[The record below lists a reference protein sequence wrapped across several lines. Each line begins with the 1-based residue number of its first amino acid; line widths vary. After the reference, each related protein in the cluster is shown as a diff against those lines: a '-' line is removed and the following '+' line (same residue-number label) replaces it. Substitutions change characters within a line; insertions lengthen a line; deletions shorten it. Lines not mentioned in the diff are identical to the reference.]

1 MKDVKIKDAPLL
13 EQVSGSEKIP
23 VSDGS
28 GNPKTVSVDQIK
40 AGLATE
46 ESVGNAI
53 EHTTNSIAAHNT
65 SSEAHADIREGITSA
80 VSAHNADEAA
90 HPSILQK
97 IQEARSI
104 AEGRALSLVF
114 ATVEAL
120 DAWLAVADNVATL
133 KVGDNLFI
141 KDVGVPDYWWD
152 GTKKQKLETQKVD
165 LTAYALTAD
174 VNAALAERDARLDA
188 LEEKEG
194 QHAANVEALIA
205 AKETLGN
212 VSMVSCDIQDMPTI
226 NGKPMHQ
233 IAAGAPT
240 MAPDFPGQLYFDTT
254 NKKLYGAFGVD
265 STSNWTVM
273 N

>member
-1 MKDVKIKDAPLL
+1 MKDVKIKDAPLV
-13 EQVSGSEKIP
+13 EQVQGTEKIP

-28 GNPKTVSVDQIK
+28 GQPKTVSIDQIK

-46 ESVGNAI
+46 ESVGSAI
-53 EHTTNSIAAHNT
+53 EHATNEVTQHNE
-65 SSEAHADIREGITSA
+65 SAEAHADIRERIASS
-80 VSAHNADEAA
+80 VSAHNADGAA

-114 ATVEAL
+114 ATVAAL
-120 DAWLAVADNVATL
+120 DAWLAVQENKATL

-141 KDVGVPDYWWD
+141 QDTGVPDYWWD
-152 GTKKQKLETQKVD
+152 GTAKQPLETQKVD
-165 LTAYALTAD
+165 LTAYAKTAD
-174 VNAALAERDARLDA
+174 VNTALAERDARIEA

-194 QHAANVEALIA
+194 QHAADVEALIA
-205 AKETLGN
+205 AKETLGE
-212 VSMVSCDIQDMPTI
+212 VSMVSCDMQTLPTI
-226 NGKPMHQ
+226 NGKPLHQ
-233 IAAGAPT
+233 IASGTPT
-240 MAPDFPGQLYFDTT
+240 MAPDLPGQLYFDTT

-265 STSNWTVM
+265 SVSNWVVM